1 MLLVKAT
8 IGARWERRSMVS
20 NPDDHKLSDFQR
32 SDDAGPFSKSIIGKI
47 SHRNIVGLGKFLGA
61 AAYLLDVPHRRIVR
75 RNLQFTH
82 PDWTRKKIDQLARR
96 VFQNL
101 GISFLETFQMAA
113 LSREQV
119 LGRVRVV
126 GLENL
131 QDALKSRNGLIIVSA
146 HLGNWETGL
155 LFFCCYIQKPILGV
169 AKKIRLALLN
179 RWVHRLRSRFGI
191 KIVYKK
197 GALPEMRQMLRRGGV
212 IGLLVDQSRRS
223 EGVDVNFFGHRVT
236 ATPAA
241 AFLAIRCQSP
251 VLPLFCVHD
260 DSGRLT
266 VVVKSPLEMER
277 TGDLRSDVQTN
288 TQRITDVVEKAVRQY
303 PDQWFWVHKRWKK
316 YYPDLYPEYQARRKR
331 RHEKK
336 RASQPDT
343 GE

>member
-1 MLLVKAT
+1 M
-8 IGARWERRSMVS
+8 ES
-20 NPDDHKLSDFQR
+20 NPDD
-32 SDDAGPFSKSIIGKI
+32 SKQIRHQGIDNSGHILKRIIGKLA
-47 SHRNIVGLGKFLGA
+47 HRHIIALGKVLGA
-61 AAYLLDVPHRRIVR
+61 AAYFLDLPHRRIVR

-82 PDWTRKKIDQLARR
+82 PDWTREKIDNLARR

-101 GISFLETFQMAA
+101 GISFLETFQLAT

-131 QDALKSRNGLIIVSA
+131 QNALKSKSGLILVSA
-146 HLGNWETGL
+146 HLGSWETGL

-169 AKKIRLALLN
+169 AKKIRLAPLN
-179 RWVHRLRSRFGI
+179 RWVHRLRSRFGL

-197 GALPEMRQMLRRGGV
+197 GALPEMRRVLRRGGV

-223 EGVDVNFFGHRVT
+223 EGVDVNFFGQRVT
-236 ATPAA
+236 TTPAA

-251 VLPLFCVHD
+251 VLPLFCVRD
-260 DSGRLT
+260 DRGRLN
-266 VVVKSPLEMER
+266 VIVKSPLEMKR
-277 TGDLRSDVQTN
+277 TGDLRSDIQSN
-288 TQRITDVVEKAVRQY
+288 TQMITDVVEKAVRQY

-336 RASQPDT
+336 RASQPDA

>member
-1 MLLVKAT
+1 MA
-8 IGARWERRSMVS
+8 S
-20 NPDDHKLSDFQR
+20 NPDDRKPSGFQR
-32 SDDAGPFSKSIIGKI
+32 ADDAGPVSKSIIGKI
-47 SHRNIVGLGKFLGA
+47 SHRHIVGLGKILGR
-61 AAYLLDVPHRRIVR
+61 AAYFLDGPHRRIVR

-82 PDWTRKKIDQLARR
+82 PDWAREKIDNLARR

-101 GISFLETFQMAA
+101 GISLLETFQLAT

-131 QDALKSRNGLIIVSA
+131 QNALKSKSGLILVSA
-146 HLGNWETGL
+146 HLGSWETGV
-155 LFFCCYIQKPILGV
+155 LFVCCHIRKPILAV
-169 AKKIRLALLN
+169 VKKIRFAPLN
-179 RWVHRLRSRFGI
+179 RWVHRLRSRFGV
-191 KIVYKK
+191 KLVYKK
-197 GALPEMRQMLRRGGV
+197 GALPEMRRVLRRGGV
-212 IGLLVDQSRRS
+212 LGLLVDQSRRS

-251 VLPLFCVHD
+251 VLPMFCVRD

-266 VVVKSPLEMER
+266 VMVKPPLEMKR
-277 TGDLRSDVQTN
+277 TGDLRSDIQTN
-288 TQRITDVVEKAVRQY
+288 TQMITDVVEKAVRQY

-331 RHEKK
+331 RHERK
-336 RASQPDT
+336 RASQPDV